1 MTMNIGAVVLAAGAG
16 SRFTNSG
23 GTGPKQLV
31 SIHGLPMLQQVVN
44 QANTLLPGK
53 VHSLLGSQWQNIG
66 KQLVGCETIINPDWQ
81 RGLGSSIA
89 CAVKHLAAAPVA
101 YDGLLLMLGDQPLL
115 KNTALTEM
123 LELFDGDRAICAFYA
138 GQVGVPALF
147 PRSLF
152 SRLITL
158 DGDSGARAMLQSVTD
173 KITVPMPEAA
183 LDIDTV
189 EDLKKL

>member
-1 MTMNIGAVVLAAGAG
+1 M
-16 SRFTNSG
+16 
-23 GTGPKQLV
+23 
-31 SIHGLPMLQQVVN
+31 
-44 QANTLLPGK
+44 
-53 VHSLLGSQWQNIG
+53 
-66 KQLVGCETIINPDWQ
+66 
-81 RGLGSSIA
+81 
-89 CAVKHLAAAPVA
+89 
-101 YDGLLLMLGDQPLL
+101 LMLVDQPLL
-115 KNTALTEM
+115 KNTAQTEM
-123 LELFDGDRAICAFYA
+123 LELFVGDRAICAFYA

-158 DGDSGARAMLQSVTD
+158 DGDSGARAMLHSVTD

>member
-1 MTMNIGAVVLAAGAG
+1 
-16 SRFTNSG
+16 
-23 GTGPKQLV
+23 
-31 SIHGLPMLQQVVN
+31 MLQQVVN

-53 VHSLLGSQWQNIG
+53 VHSLLGSQWQNIE

-123 LELFDGDRAICAFYA
+123 LELIAGDRAICAFYA